1 MKCSKCGFENA
12 DNLKFC
18 NECGQKLTIVCPSCN
33 AVNQPGSKFCGGCGH
48 NIAIPSETT
57 RKELSFDEKLEKIQK
72 YLPKGITEKS
82 HLTYAYM
89 CRTFDRYRQARQA
102 LRDALRPLSETGY
115 KRIAFYGTGEAA
127 EVAYLCLR
135 EVGLDLSAVFEGG
148 DGETF
153 LGSPVRRVAEFVP
166 AEFDRIVVTSF
177 ISQEETDARVEEL
190 LRLGALRDQI
200 VTLHR

>member
-1 MKCSKCGFENA
+1 MRDET
-12 DNLKFC
+12 DRD
-18 NECGQKLTIVCPSCN
+18 LTILSAIAENDRVTQRHLARELGV
-33 AVNQPGSKFCGGCGH
+33 AVSLANLYLRRLAFKGLVRVI
-48 NIAIPSETT
+48 NIRPNRLRYILT
-57 RKELSFDEKLEKIQK
+57 
-72 YLPKGITEKS
+72 PKGIAEKS

>member
-72 YLPKGITEKS
+72 YLPSGITEKILS
-82 HLTYAYM
+82 QRDKIEGERKQVTVM
-89 CRTFDRYRQARQA
+89 FCCAR
-102 LRDALRPLSETGY
+102 
-115 KRIAFYGTGEAA
+115 
-127 EVAYLCLR
+127 
-135 EVGLDLSAVFEGG
+135 
-148 DGETF
+148 
-153 LGSPVRRVAEFVP
+153 
-166 AEFDRIVVTSF
+166 
-177 ISQEETDARVEEL
+177 
-190 LRLGALRDQI
+190 
-200 VTLHR
+200 

>member
-1 MKCSKCGFENA
+1 MRDETDRDLTILSAIA
-12 DNLKFC
+12 DNDRVTQRTLARELGVAVSLANLYVRRLAVKGFVRVI
-18 NECGQKLTIVCPSCN
+18 NIHPNRLRYLLT
-33 AVNQPGSKFCGGCGH
+33 
-48 NIAIPSETT
+48 
-57 RKELSFDEKLEKIQK
+57 
-72 YLPKGITEKS
+72 PKGIAEKS
-82 HLTYAYM
+82 RLTYTYM
-89 CRTFDRYRQARQA
+89 CCTFDRYRQARQA

-153 LGSPVRRVAEFVP
+153 LGLPVRCVEELVP

-177 ISQEETDARVEEL
+177 VSQETTEARVREL
-190 LRLGALRDQI
+190 LGAGISREQI
-200 VTLHR
+200 VTLQR

>member
-1 MKCSKCGFENA
+1 MRDET
-12 DNLKFC
+12 DRD
-18 NECGQKLTIVCPSCN
+18 LTILSAIAENDRVTQRHLARELGV
-33 AVNQPGSKFCGGCGH
+33 AVSLANLYLRRLAFKGLVRVI
-48 NIAIPSETT
+48 NIRPNRLRYILT
-57 RKELSFDEKLEKIQK
+57 
-72 YLPKGITEKS
+72 PKGITEKS